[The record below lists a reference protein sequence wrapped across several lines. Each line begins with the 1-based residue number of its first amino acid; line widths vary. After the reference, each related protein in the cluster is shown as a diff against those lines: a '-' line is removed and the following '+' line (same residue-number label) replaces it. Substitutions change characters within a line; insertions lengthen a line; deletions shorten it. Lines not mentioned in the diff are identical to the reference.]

1 MIAARLTFTCVNI
14 FGRISTTTPHHT
26 KYKRDQLAKDMSVA
40 NERSFYVKRKKAG
53 KGGWY
58 FHSIRRA
65 DKAKQCIDTDPYI
78 HTYTLKG
85 QLVARNSTK

>member
-1 MIAARLTFTCVNI
+1 MLQEKASLKDGRL
-14 FGRISTTTPHHT
+14 
-26 KYKRDQLAKDMSVA
+26 SVA
-40 NERSFYVKRKKAG
+40 NEHSFYVKRKKAG

-78 HTYTLKG
+78 HTYTLSYRS
-85 QLVARNSTK
+85 LRWA